1 MAVTPPTLADL
12 TSATLAGNGVFDV
25 LMKANKAHLEEQ
37 FDKGRIKGS
46 EYATVYLGSLEHV
59 LNNAVQFLLSKDK
72 VALDAQLIEKQIA
85 LADAQLAQAA
95 VELQIKQVQLEIAQ
109 QQKLETEAK
118 IRHLDAQTALTT
130 QQTINAGTEGTVLVA
145 QECKLRAE
153 YDVLM
158 ETKLKTSQE
167 TQLLT
172 WKVTTEKAQT
182 SAVGVDP
189 DSVIG
194 KQKNLYQAQ
203 TDGFARDAEQK
214 AAKIL
219 IDTWNVRRTT
229 DEGTVADTVNK
240 LDDPTLG
247 RAVTKMLAGV
257 GA

>member
-12 TSATLAGNGVFDV
+12 TTATLAGNGVFDT
-25 LMKANKAHLEEQ
+25 LMRANKAHLEEQ

-72 VALDAQLIEKQIA
+72 TALDAQLIEKQIA
-85 LADAQLAQAA
+85 LADKALLKAD
-95 VELQIKQVQLEIAQ
+95 VELQIAQAELAKVQAENTLLASQKLKIEAETALIS
-109 QQKLETEAK
+109 QQKLNAITE
-118 IRHLDAQTALTT
+118 
-130 QQTINAGTEGTVLVA
+130 NTVLVA

-182 SAVGVDP
+182 SALGVDA

-194 KQKNLYQAQ
+194 KQKLLYTRQA
-203 TDGFARDAEQK
+203 DGFTRDAEQK
-214 AAKIL
+214 VAKIMV
-219 IDTWNVRRTT
+219 DSWNVRRTT
-229 DEGTVADTVNK
+229 DEATVADAVNS
-240 LDDPTLG
+240 LSDTAVG
-247 RAVTKMLAGV
+247 RAVTKLLSGV